1 MAAPRKDNVKE
12 HILSTAASLLET
24 SSFRA
29 LSLSELARKAGI
41 STGTLYYHYHSKGE
55 ILFDLTDRYLN
66 EQWADFIRWTE
77 NKDKDTSMSRLI
89 KYVLERNTV
98 SAALRLRLLAEA
110 QTEDP
115 ELRKKLVRRYGD
127 FQRLFAQKIAERCD
141 LPADYTAWLLLLLSD
156 GIIVQKSLYNENFD
170 ADSFLEQTR
179 ALIHQYETMPE
190 HTKKPSDRA

>member
-12 HILSTAASLLET
+12 QILNTAASLLET

-66 EQWADFIRWTE
+66 EQWTDFIRWTE
-77 NKDKDTSMSRLI
+77 NKDKDTSLSRLV
-89 KYVLERNTV
+89 KYVLERNTA

-110 QTEDP
+110 QSEDP
-115 ELRKKLVRRYGD
+115 QLRGKLVRRYGE
-127 FQRLFAQKIAERCD
+127 FQQLIAKKVAERCD
-141 LPADYTAWLLLLLSD
+141 LSADYVSWFLLLLSD
-156 GIIVQKSLYNENFD
+156 GIIVQKSLGNDDFD
-170 ADSFLEQTR
+170 AAAFLEQTR
-179 ALIHQYETMPE
+179 ALIHQYELAPYRAPSE
-190 HTKKPSDRA
+190 HT